1 MEKVRIELD
10 REAFNRM
17 LVNNRFDR
25 IAIYEDNHVRYI
37 DIKYEIKEV
46 VIEDDLFKDDSIYQ
60 ELKSKSINAYK
71 DLKKYEFNKRTNH
84 KN

>member
-1 MEKVRIELD
+1 MPEIVIKLD
-10 REAFNRM
+10 ENKFKSLVLNGAF
-17 LVNNRFDR
+17 
-25 IAIYEDNHVRYI
+25 DNV
-37 DIKYEIKEV
+37 KYEIKEV

-60 ELKSKSINAYK
+60 DLKSKSIKAYK

>member
-1 MEKVRIELD
+1 MPRVRIELD
-10 REAFNRM
+10 QDKFNSM
-17 LVNNRFDR
+17 LLNGALEGV
-25 IAIYEDNHVRYI
+25 
-37 DIKYEIKEV
+37 KYEIKEV

>member
-1 MEKVRIELD
+1 MPKVRIELD
-10 REAFNRM
+10 QDKFNSM
-17 LVNNRFDR
+17 LLNGALEGV
-25 IAIYEDNHVRYI
+25 
-37 DIKYEIKEV
+37 KYEIKEV

-60 ELKSKSINAYK
+60 DLKSKSIKAYK